1 MQIVYQILWITKLS
15 IIKYSKEENDEMF
28 NQFMKYNKNIIQ

>member
-1 MQIVYQILWITKLS
+1 MQIVYQILWITELS
-15 IIKYSKEENDEMF
+15 IIKYPKEENDEMF